1 MLALLAIFL
10 PGPAGLR
17 VLCVATIVGGVAL
30 YLFINILIDN
40 DRRAVRAGYPSGYV
54 SDLRSRRADGS
65 IISEW

>member
-1 MLALLAIFL
+1 M
-10 PGPAGLR
+10 
-17 VLCVATIVGGVAL
+17 LCVATIGGGVAL